1 MRANAREGWA
11 DVAETDIAEFMA
23 NGARGGEERAAFG
36 DVAGFLHVGEEL
48 RDELVFLRCGRIGD
62 GKHRGGFDGDA
73 GVGVRAETGDVA
85 RAKGGGADAV
95 VFNRGNERAGGGRIF
110 ENLIEDEA

>member
-1 MRANAREGWA
+1 MRADAGERRA
-11 DVAETDIAEFMA
+11 DIAETDVAEFMA
-23 NGARGGEERAAFG
+23 NGARGGEKRAALG
-36 DVAGFLHVGEEL
+36 NVAGFLHVGEEL
-48 RDELVFLRCGRIGD
+48 RDELVFLRRGRIGD

-85 RAKGGGADAV
+85 GAEGGWADAV
-95 VFNRGNERAGGGRIF
+95 VFNRGNERARGGRIF